1 MNSFNESKNK
11 PWNRIRR
18 AWEKISKQALALFCA
33 LKASRKTIL
42 LMVIVALVSIACTSL
57 ISIMLLTT
65 DNVYLPSLGTI
76 KTIDVETYWDE
87 NLETK
92 RETLDWG
99 EIETGMSSNLTL
111 YVKSTSN
118 FVVTVNLTLTDWDPQ
133 NISDYLSITWDYN
146 GTLLNPGDVI
156 PVTLTLTV
164 PSSEDFI
171 NYLVTNEVRTFSVVV
186 HLIASE

>member
-33 LKASRKTIL
+33 LKALRKTIL

-76 KTIDVETYWDE
+76 KTINVETYWDE

-111 YVKSTSN
+111 YIKSTSN
-118 FVVTVNLTLTDWDPQ
+118 FIVTVNLTVTDWDPQ
-133 NISDYLSITWDYN
+133 NISDYISITWDYN

-156 PVTLTLTV
+156 PVTLTLTA

-171 NYLVTNEVRTFSVVV
+171 NYLVTNEVRTFNVVV